1 MTISKEGSI
10 TERRQTDLL
19 SQEVTD
25 LNRVS
30 AIADD
35 AVDREMGIDKTH
47 LVKEPLECN
56 ETISLADC
64 VIHGNLVPPVLRP

>member
-35 AVDREMGIDKTH
+35 AVDWEMGIDKTH
-47 LVKEPLECN
+47 LVKETLEGN
-56 ETISLADC
+56 EAISLANWR
-64 VIHGNLVPPVLRP
+64 IHGNLVPPVLRP